1 MTYRVRHGEMHQ
13 EEDVVQIRHI
23 AIGLG
28 AATGIAVIMVILAVW
43 LMNRHFAELRPSG
56 AFPERHLGPRH
67 AVARVRQDIFG
78 GKRGRASVTEQQRED
93 LSSYGWVDEDHGVVR
108 IPIDRAI
115 DLVAAGRRP

>member
-1 MTYRVRHGEMHQ
+1 MHQ
-13 EEDVVQIRHI
+13 EEDVVQVRHI

-28 AATGIAVIMVILAVW
+28 AAIGIAVIMVILAVW
-43 LMNRHFAELRPSG
+43 LMNAHFAELRPSG
-56 AFPERHLGPRH
+56 AFPERYLGPRH

-78 GKRGRASVTEQQRED
+78 AKRRGASVTQQQRQD